1 MPPSRPLNHAH
12 LARAAITSARED
24 IQVATLHPGSSD
36 ADVRAL
42 CAVASAGIAIAN
54 ALLLIREDLVAHL
67 GAAPASP
74 PGA

>member
-24 IQVATLHPGSSD
+24 IQVATMHPDSSD
-36 ADVRAL
+36 SDVRAI
-42 CAVASAGIAIAN
+42 CAVASSGVAIAN

-67 GAAPASP
+67 RAAPQSP